1 MESEDLFGS
10 ICNIVF
16 QVTGWVGG
24 GCLPVF
30 LDQVTDLRAQ
40 VGEGGSYCSV
50 FL

>member
-30 LDQVTDLRAQ
+30 LHQLTDISTQ
-40 VGEGGSYCSV
+40 VGEAGLCGSI